1 MIAAIAAGTSAGGGS
16 DAFATDIVYLSGQ
29 GPKTAVK
36 WDFFCTQGRN
46 SGFWTNIAVPSQWEL
61 QGFGDYDY
69 GHAKT
74 KHAERGLY
82 RRSFRAPEAW
92 RSRRVRLVFDGV
104 MTDTAVKVNGRSAGP
119 VHQGGFYRFRYDIT
133 EFLKF
138 GADNLL
144 EVEVSKV
151 SADASVERA
160 ERGADYWV
168 FGEFTGQCSR
178 DTAGGVSGSPGHQC
192 PG

>member
-1 MIAAIAAGTSAGGGS
+1 M
-16 DAFATDIVYLSGQ
+16 
-29 GPKTAVK
+29 
-36 WDFFCTQGRN
+36 
-46 SGFWTNIAVPSQWEL
+46 
-61 QGFGDYDY
+61 
-69 GHAKT
+69 
-74 KHAERGLY
+74 
-82 RRSFRAPEAW
+82 
-92 RSRRVRLVFDGV
+92 RLVFDGV

-151 SADASVERA
+151 SADASVEGA

-168 FGEFTGQCSR
+168 FGGNLPASVSR